1 MRPSSLLLLPMTLLR
16 IILTFIISAACFS
29 SLLAQERT
37 GNSAEPISGDIM
49 VKVGDPG
56 NEPYLRKDYELWG
69 TPVTLGSVDHVYKI
83 GKYEVTIQDWQTFLT
98 ATASQADL
106 NGVIDAY
113 GLWNDGMLNWIQP
126 WDDISQDRK
135 YIRTYNIKDK
145 KSLPITHVSLYSVF
159 FYINWKEHRS
169 PILEAGA
176 DVGAILKHGAYEILE
191 DGTIIPNEKS
201 HFYLP
206 SHDEWIKA
214 AYYTSNKLGGW
225 YSLYPTQHNITPGN
239 NNGDVTNRANYNS
252 RSWLSSSLLALTPV
266 DYFSETK
273 SYYGCYDMGG
283 NVNEWTYNLGGS
295 HKFIVRGGS
304 YESQYNYSG
313 SNDLMISAIPKS
325 YNPTTESAT
334 IGFRIAERDLSN
346 EEAASQKN
354 IPTDVINKSKEH
366 GVGWSSAEVYDGY
379 VVGKNIVIVQL
390 SGQIFQNDWKME
402 SL

>member
-1 MRPSSLLLLPMTLLR
+1 
-16 IILTFIISAACFS
+16 
-29 SLLAQERT
+29 
-37 GNSAEPISGDIM
+37 M

-176 DVGAILKHGAYEILE
+176 DVGAILKL
-191 DGTIIPNEKS
+191 
-201 HFYLP
+201 
-206 SHDEWIKA
+206 
-214 AYYTSNKLGGW
+214 
-225 YSLYPTQHNITPGN
+225 SLIHI
-239 NNGDVTNRANYNS
+239 
-252 RSWLSSSLLALTPV
+252 
-266 DYFSETK
+266 
-273 SYYGCYDMGG
+273 
-283 NVNEWTYNLGGS
+283 
-295 HKFIVRGGS
+295 
-304 YESQYNYSG
+304 
-313 SNDLMISAIPKS
+313 
-325 YNPTTESAT
+325 
-334 IGFRIAERDLSN
+334 
-346 EEAASQKN
+346 
-354 IPTDVINKSKEH
+354 
-366 GVGWSSAEVYDGY
+366 
-379 VVGKNIVIVQL
+379 
-390 SGQIFQNDWKME
+390 
-402 SL
+402 